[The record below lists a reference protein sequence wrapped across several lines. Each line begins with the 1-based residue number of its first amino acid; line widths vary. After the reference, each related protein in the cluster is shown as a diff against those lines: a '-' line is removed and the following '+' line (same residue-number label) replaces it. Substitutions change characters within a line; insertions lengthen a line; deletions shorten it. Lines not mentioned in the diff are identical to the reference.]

1 MPNGNTGNPYRF
13 LRELMGLTSAR
24 MASLCGMSA
33 VYWQQ
38 LESGRRDNPSGK
50 AIAAVE
56 SACGVPA
63 GTLDALASADLDE
76 VRKELLRSVKGM
88 ALANPARARDERPA
102 GTGMDR
108 DRIMDA
114 IRAMAP
120 HQGFYGRLLAELE
133 RLRAEDPDRYDGFM
147 SKLESESPRD
157 IVDLYLLLET

>member
-24 MASLCGMSA
+24 MASLCGLSA

-50 AIAAVE
+50 AVAAVE

-63 GTLDALASADLDE
+63 GTLDALASADLDK

-88 ALANPARARDERPA
+88 ALANPVRNERPA

-108 DRIMDA
+108 GQILDA

-133 RLRAEDPDRYDGFM
+133 RLRAEDPAKYDGFM

-157 IVDLYLLLET
+157 AVDLYLLLET